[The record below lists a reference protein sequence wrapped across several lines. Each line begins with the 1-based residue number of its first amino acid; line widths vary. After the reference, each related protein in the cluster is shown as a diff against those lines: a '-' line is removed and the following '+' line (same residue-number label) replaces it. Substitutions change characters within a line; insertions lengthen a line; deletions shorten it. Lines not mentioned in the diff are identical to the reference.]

1 MKTSRMIDKYKIF
14 AHEYQKK
21 VKKTN
26 TYQYSV
32 EKMDT
37 NQTTKS
43 SKIYGRRTE
52 ISPPQLHAAPREP
65 KHLRH
70 CDLPSS
76 VQPQNFPKTS
86 NDLTKPY
93 RRNLLSPANTETRRN
108 RKEVGLVERLGLVP
122 RNHVENKGRKGQIF
136 AFKKRVLPL
145 GLEQEQED
153 IKQLQIL
160 RGKKDRNFLGPVIH

>member
-14 AHEYQKK
+14 AHEYQKQ
-21 VKKTN
+21 VNKTN
-26 TYQYSV
+26 IYQYAV
-32 EKMDT
+32 GKMDT

-43 SKIYGRRTE
+43 SKFYERRTE

-76 VQPQNFPKTS
+76 VQPQNLPKTS

-108 RKEVGLVERLGLVP
+108 GKEVGLVERLGLVP
-122 RNHVENKGRKGQIF
+122 INHVENKGRKGQIF

-160 RGKKDRNFLGPVIH
+160 RGKKDRNFFWAQ